1 MRKRLSNDDPLGRL
15 HEPLHALATRVHRA
29 MGRLRK
35 TIWADESGKVFLEN
49 INHTASASPR
59 WIVGTYV
66 ADTSVW
72 QIEEDLR
79 HALRARA
86 SRWITDWEALPP
98 ASRHQLI
105 RMVSSKRPR
114 CRPLKRF
121 DTLSSPQP
129 FPMPEASWPSP

>member
-86 SRWITDWEALPP
+86 SRWITDWEALQPT
-98 ASRHQLI
+98 SRHLLI
-105 RMVSSKRPR
+105 RLGSSKRPR
-114 CRPLKRF
+114 GRPLKSI
-121 DTLSSPQP
+121 DSSRTPQP
-129 FPMPEASWPSP
+129 FPLLEAPQSSP